1 MTPSPSL
8 TGEEKEDREGLE
20 WCTQAR
26 LGPSNQVRLCQL
38 GTLMLSL
45 VTVQVTVTGL
55 YDGLL
60 YVAARVCDL
69 QDHWLRLL
77 TSVR

>member
-1 MTPSPSL
+1 
-8 TGEEKEDREGLE
+8 
-20 WCTQAR
+20 
-26 LGPSNQVRLCQL
+26 
-38 GTLMLSL
+38 MLSL
-45 VTVQVTVTGL
+45 ATVQVTVTGL